1 MVINWAIT
9 QSRTV
14 KKLDHKLDWP
24 SKKVS
29 DNNVMIISEE
39 RRINRTSRLLY
50 YYRLT
55 QLRTASCFGKMQ
67 RSTKVLIE
75 LLMIKIKRISF

>member
-29 DNNVMIISEE
+29 DNNVMIISERDE
-39 RRINRTSRLLY
+39 LIGRVGRVLHY

-55 QLRTASCFGKMQ
+55 QLRTAIAALVKCNV
-67 RSTKVLIE
+67 VL
-75 LLMIKIKRISF
+75 KF

>member
-1 MVINWAIT
+1 MINWAIT

-50 YYRLT
+50 YYYRLT
-55 QLRTASCFGKMQ
+55 QLRRASCFGKMQ